1 MTVSSVSDVSTMASY
16 ASQMQSNRTRANVA
30 QKVLEQVQDQAE
42 VQADALVA
50 MIEDSSQMLEET
62 GQIFDIRA

>member
-16 ASQMQSNRTRANVA
+16 ASQMQTNRTRAKVA

-50 MIEDSSQMLEET
+50 MIEDSSQVLEET